1 MAIQKNIYQKMLPI
15 VFLLATLNVHSMTN
29 YVTKIEVLG
38 KKPQQIYD
46 FMFSLDK
53 AKYIAWHPT
62 EHKDFKIIKQT
73 KDTLGS
79 VFFFSEKMD
88 KLKVKYN
95 WEVVQLVQNHKIVM
109 KAQYFIPLYLSL
121 TFDETPNGTLVT
133 HELSIGFK
141 KKITGLTDWFI
152 STFVFGK
159 NKQQSNRR
167 HANEEFKN
175 LENLIK

>member
-1 MAIQKNIYQKMLPI
+1 MLPI
-15 VFLLATLNVHSMTN
+15 AFLLAAINLQAMTN
-29 YVTKIEVLG
+29 HITKIEVLG

-62 EHKDFKIIKQT
+62 EHKDFRIVKET
-73 KDTLGS
+73 KDTVGS
-79 VFFFSEKMD
+79 IFFFNEKMD

-95 WEVVQLVQNHKIVM
+95 WEVMELVENHKIVM
-109 KAQYFIPLYLSL
+109 RAKYFIPLYLTL

-133 HELSIGFK
+133 HELAIGFK
-141 KKITGLTDWFI
+141 KKMTGFSDWFLLNFI
-152 STFVFGK
+152 FTKS
-159 NKQQSNRR
+159 KQQSNHR

-175 LENLIK
+175 LEHLLL